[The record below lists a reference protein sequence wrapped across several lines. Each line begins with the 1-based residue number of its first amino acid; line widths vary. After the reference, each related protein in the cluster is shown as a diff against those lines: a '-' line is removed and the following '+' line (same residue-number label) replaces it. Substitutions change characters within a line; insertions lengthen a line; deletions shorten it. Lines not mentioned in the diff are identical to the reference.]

1 MDSYTPLLDKTRL
14 PQPSLQKLAVISIIH
29 KFRSSPPSDAGRDVI
44 SRCLRS
50 NSLAVADQ
58 SARELCRLV
67 KDSKL
72 DITTGLLELQ
82 SALEDSSNPQFTC
95 LFIKAIGLLTTLGF
109 EENQSS
115 FRFQLPENH
124 PFVKVLSCG
133 TEVQSV
139 LVKQVIVFITKCKH
153 LGMES
158 VCEFLGPFL
167 KFSIIK
173 VPISNSIS
181 SSAFVRNLVSTMAAF
196 CCSFPQEAIPVFKF
210 LMGHL
215 KYFPCKDA
223 EEVINVYYVF
233 ECLVDAYQ
241 VVLRQLVGMGSL
253 VHEAQLCGL
262 ALLEEMLS
270 QFRDFRSCAG
280 GVEKIVDAARNL
292 LAVQKDLGLSYC
304 TGHSSVMLSL
314 VPILTQSE
322 LEHEQYS
329 ILKLVLFLLRWKENH
344 TGASSSI
351 LTEELLF
358 IFPVLALVSSPS
370 RSIKQTTT
378 DLLSI
383 LGKIATNLLIAPKEK
398 QVAEGNHLSISTKQV
413 VDESHLSISTPGHI
427 IFRFL
432 RHMWFQ
438 DQSSLHGSFYVN
450 LFCEGESFAN
460 EDHHGLKTWTSSV
473 RKYYCRI
480 FGKQKST
487 STITKSEEIFLTEMP
502 PVLCAVASVTLLHQ
516 TGNSAIDLLAIGCN
530 IEPKLGVPVL
540 LIILFYNHICSSSE
554 KLNDSH
560 DILLK
565 LLGLL
570 PSVASHPA
578 MIPLILQIL
587 LPMLQ
592 KDVNPVIK
600 ATAIRLICKTWE
612 INDRVFGSLQG
623 MLNPNGLV
631 QYNAERGIC
640 ISIAASIH
648 DICKRNADRGVDII
662 LSVAAC
668 IENHDPLVQSL
679 GLQSLAHLCEADVID
694 FYTAWAVIAK
704 HMENYFQNPI
714 VAYGLSLLLRWGA
727 MDAEAYPEA
736 AENLLK
742 ILWDIGTHRE
752 RSLSSLW
759 TRAREAAFTSLLQY
773 EVLHVQRSIP
783 DFNIRNMDFIIT
795 ETNLD
800 LLTAVE
806 EFEVRLMNYDHITR
820 RRFVKQ
826 KKIFGSR
833 NKIVKLLDVVP
844 EVIFGS
850 GSNHRIK
857 ELPGAALLCLP
868 AHKHVKNEGLLKGL
882 QNVLAKYEDAAVE
895 ISGSLQLS
903 RNILL
908 AILSLQSWKPF
919 MQRWLRSCIMVLE
932 ANPNHIVPDKTLKA
946 SKDILKTL
954 TRLAEAAIPRSAE
967 NIALA
972 LGAFCLVLHGSAHAV
987 KSMASEFLLKW
998 LYQYEHEHRQW
1009 SAAMSLGLISCCLHV
1024 TDHELKFKIINALL
1038 EVASI
1043 SKSTLVKGACGL
1055 GLGYSCQD
1063 LQTRFDSGVSTRSGK
1078 ETYKIQETELLS
1090 KIIKTL
1096 VQMIYQFGGCSADIR
1111 EKVESYFPSGTDN
1124 YSLAD
1129 VELLDE
1135 DDVWGISGPIIGL
1148 GNSLGAIYRAGAYDA
1163 VLYIKSLIISW
1174 IPSANISFS
1183 KFAVGET
1190 CLQMSSLGACLA
1202 LPSVVYFCHRVELIN
1217 DIELDHLISG
1227 FVNLISEL
1235 LSVEPFDTFHQ
1246 SLLMAS
1252 CAGAGSLLCINLN
1265 VGLHSLEV
1273 EHAKSLLALFRR
1285 TYSSPHPPFIHL
1297 GGMLG
1302 VVNAMGAGAGML
1314 SQLFPLSSLTT
1325 TSDQKDPSQVLG
1337 PLLSNNVLE
1346 AESTSLIQEIFLVAQ
1361 NSEDPQSQQ
1370 YASWAV
1376 SFLRHFVFSRESA
1389 NEESAVHDSGI
1400 PDPKSVAQEFSEDSI
1415 VMKLSVWLMQMNYS
1429 ELGSSIKIATVAFAL
1444 RCLSHAPRLPSL
1456 DWGAIIRKCMKYGSQ
1471 VAEMP
1476 SKDIIA
1482 FRKGTLREEC
1492 FLFLLSHAKQS
1503 DSLLGYLDEL
1513 YDLSRF
1519 KTLESNLQSLA
1530 LLHLTD
1536 LMKTFSNLRIAK
1548 VFDDV
1553 AEFLHWSVSSDQYDD
1568 EQKIM
1573 LRVSC
1578 WKGLQMC
1585 LNEFAALETQDY
1597 AYNFEH
1603 CMEILFT
1610 MLPWSR
1616 SGVIVESYQK
1626 IPQLEWTEA
1635 IRCLGKAR
1643 QSWLLS
1649 DLLSFL
1655 DVQFKEENNQIFNT
1669 LKKVFAKT
1677 ALVRIGSIPVLELA
1691 KLKAYILNINSEV
1704 VWNILVEVTVTL
1716 QHSDESTRRQWLV
1729 DTAEILCVTSYP
1741 STTLRFLG
1749 LLSGSCCKYMPFLV
1763 ADKLSVLSDL
1773 PVTLSSLL
1781 EGSGW
1786 GVAAESVASYFWKST
1801 VRIHDWARDVEG
1813 GDYIPGSQPIDS
1825 TEKEMANLLF
1835 RVMHQT
1841 CVSLKEYLPADKQLR
1856 LANMAVS

>member
-223 EEVINVYYVF
+223 EIILESDEFSCIPF
-233 ECLVDAYQ
+233 LQE

-329 ILKLVLFLLRWKENH
+329 ILKLVLFLLRWKGENENH

-1202 LPSVVYFCHRVELIN
+1202 LPSVVYFCHR
-1217 DIELDHLISG
+1217 
-1227 FVNLISEL
+1227 
-1235 LSVEPFDTFHQ
+1235 
-1246 SLLMAS
+1246 
-1252 CAGAGSLLCINLN
+1252 
-1265 VGLHSLEV
+1265 
-1273 EHAKSLLALFRR
+1273 
-1285 TYSSPHPPFIHL
+1285 
-1297 GGMLG
+1297 
-1302 VVNAMGAGAGML
+1302 
-1314 SQLFPLSSLTT
+1314 
-1325 TSDQKDPSQVLG
+1325 DPSQVLG